1 MLNLVPSYSWRMLSL
16 NVLNDPSCVQLHL
29 RNLHPLALEQRL
41 RIGEILRRLLG
52 ADEDLPALLVL
63 ALRITTLG
71 SGTLN
76 VIIGH
81 SLTV

>member
-1 MLNLVPSYSWRMLSL
+1 MLSL
-16 NVLNDPSCVQLHL
+16 NVLDDPSCVQLHL

-41 RIGEILRRLLG
+41 RIGEVLRRLLG

-63 ALRITTLG
+63 TLRMTTLG
-71 SGTLN
+71 GGSLD

-81 SLTV
+81 TLTV